1 MSLLSILTKSLLS
14 DVAVSALGKKTGL
27 SAGKLKKLLPL
38 AIPVLL
44 KAMTNNVSS
53 QSGLESLLGA
63 LTQHTNKKSL
73 SEQIGEADEKDG
85 GKILGHILGS
95 NSAAAVNSLAQQ
107 SGLNDQEVSSAL
119 SNITPALL
127 SGLSAATASG
137 ASPKFDLSD
146 GLGLDDVM
154 AIFGGG
160 AQQSGGGLLGGLF
173 GGAKPSAGGL
183 LGGLLGQSKE
193 EKDDSLNGT
202 ALLSALLSARK

>member
-160 AQQSGGGLLGGLF
+160 AQQSGGGLLGGSR
-173 GGAKPSAGGL
+173 PSASGL
-183 LGGLLGQSKE
+183 LGGLLGQNSE

>member
-95 NSAAAVNSLAQQ
+95 NSAAAVSGLAQQ
-107 SGLNDQEVSSAL
+107 SGLNSQEVSSAL

-183 LGGLLGQSKE
+183 FGQSKE

>member
-1 MSLLSILTKSLLS
+1 MS
-14 DVAVSALGKKTGL
+14 G
-27 SAGKLKKLLPL
+27 
-38 AIPVLL
+38 
-44 KAMTNNVSS
+44 
-53 QSGLESLLGA
+53 
-63 LTQHTNKKSL
+63 
-73 SEQIGEADEKDG
+73 
-85 GKILGHILGS
+85 
-95 NSAAAVNSLAQQ
+95 LAQQ
-107 SGLNDQEVSSAL
+107 SGLNSQEVSSAL

-127 SGLSAATASG
+127 SGLSAVTASG
-137 ASPKFDLSD
+137 GSPKFDLSD

>member
-1 MSLLSILTKSLLS
+1 MLTKSLLS
-14 DVAVSALGKKTGL
+14 DVAVSALAKKTGL
-27 SAGKLKKLLPL
+27 SSSKLKKLLPL

-44 KAMTNNVSS
+44 KALTNNVSS

-73 SEQIGEADEKDG
+73 PEQIGEADEKDG

-95 NSAAAVNSLAQQ
+95 NSAPALSSLAQQ
-107 SGLNDQEVSSAL
+107 SGLNDQEVGTAL

-137 ASPKFDLSD
+137 NSPKFDLSD
-146 GLGLDDVM
+146 GLDMGDVM

-160 AQQSGGGLLGGLF
+160 SGASGGSLLGGLLGG
-173 GGAKPSAGGL
+173 GKPSAGGL
-183 LGGLLGQSKE
+183 LGSLLGGQDA